1 MITTANVSNVASNIV
16 ATIGETPL
24 VRLDKLFPDS
34 HASFYGKLEAANP
47 SGSLKDR
54 TSIFI
59 VKKALEEGRINRGD
73 TIIESS
79 SGNMALG
86 LAQACIH
93 YGLKLIVVVDPNLN
107 AHTEKLLKTY
117 GARLEYVKTP
127 AKKGGFL
134 AARLNRVQELL
145 QAIPNSFWTNQY
157 GNPNN
162 PLAHHKTIDEIMRDL
177 GGAVDYLFVS
187 TSTCGT
193 LMGYADYI
201 KEHNLG
207 TKVIAVDAL
216 GSVLFGGKAAPRLIP
231 GHGAGV
237 QSQFVDT
244 DKFEGHVKVSDL
256 DCIEGCWS
264 LLKKE
269 GILCGGS
276 TGGVI
281 AAIDRY
287 IKYIPNSSNCVFL
300 LADRGER
307 YLDTIYN
314 PDWVL
319 SNFPESEPMLKTSIG
334 W

>member
-1 MITTANVSNVASNIV
+1 MITTANVSSVANNIV
-16 ATIGETPL
+16 GTIGETPL
-24 VRLDKLFPDS
+24 VRLDKLFPSS

-59 VKKALEEGRINRGD
+59 VKRALEEGEISRGH

-107 AHTEKLLKTY
+107 AHTEKLLKAY
-117 GARLEYVKTP
+117 GAQIEYVKTP
-127 AKKGGFL
+127 AEEGGFL

-145 QAIPNSFWTNQY
+145 KDIPNSFWTNQY
-157 GNPNN
+157 GNKNN

-177 GGAVDYLFVS
+177 SGAVDYLFVS

-201 KEHNLG
+201 AENHHR

-216 GSVLFGGKAAPRLIP
+216 GSVLFGGRPAPRLIP

-237 QSQFVDT
+237 QSQFLDS
-244 DKFEGHVKVSDL
+244 DKIEGHIKVSDL
-256 DCIEGCWS
+256 DCIKGCWS

-276 TGGVI
+276 TGGVV
-281 AAIDRY
+281 AAISRY
-287 IKYIPNSSNCVFL
+287 IRHIPDGSNCVFL
-300 LADRGER
+300 LADKGER

-319 SNFPESEPMLKTSIG
+319 TNFPESKALLKTKVG

>member
-1 MITTANVSNVASNIV
+1 MITTANEIKIANDIV

-24 VRLDKLFPDS
+24 VRLDKLFPS
-34 HASFYGKLEAANP
+34 SGASFYGKLEAANP

-54 TSIFI
+54 TSIFML
-59 VKKALEEGRINRGD
+59 KRALEEGEIKKGD

-107 AHTEKLLKTY
+107 AHTEKLLKAY
-117 GARLEYVKTP
+117 GARLEYVKEPT
-127 AKKGGFL
+127 KKGSFL
-134 AARLNRVQELL
+134 AARLDRVQELL
-145 QAIPNSFWTNQY
+145 QDIPNSFWTNQY

-162 PLAHHKTIDEIMRDL
+162 PLAHHKTIEEILRDL

-193 LMGYADYI
+193 LMGYANYI
-201 KEHNLG
+201 AENNPS
-207 TKVIAVDAL
+207 TKIIAVDAI

-237 QSQFVDT
+237 QSQFIDKK
-244 DKFEGHVKVSDL
+244 KFEGHIKVSDL
-256 DCIEGCWS
+256 DCVEGCWS

-269 GILCGGS
+269 GVLCGGS

-281 AAIDRY
+281 AAINRY
-287 IKYIPNSSNCVFL
+287 IKYIPKDSNCVFL

-314 PDWVL
+314 KDWIAEH
-319 SNFPESEPMLKTSIG
+319 FPKRKMKLNSSIG

>member
-1 MITTANVSNVASNIV
+1 
-16 ATIGETPL
+16 
-24 VRLDKLFPDS
+24 
-34 HASFYGKLEAANP
+34 
-47 SGSLKDR
+47 
-54 TSIFI
+54 
-59 VKKALEEGRINRGD
+59 
-73 TIIESS
+73 
-79 SGNMALG
+79 MALG

-93 YGLKLIVVVDPNLN
+93 FGLKLIVVVDPNLN

-117 GARLEYVKTP
+117 GARLEYVRKP

-134 AARLNRVQELL
+134 AARLRRVQELL
-145 QAIPNSFWTNQY
+145 EGIPNSFWTNQY
-157 GNPNN
+157 GNTNN
-162 PLAHHKTIDEIMRDL
+162 PLAHHKTMEEIMRDL
-177 GGAVDYLFVS
+177 GEAVDYLFVS

-193 LMGYADYI
+193 LMGYSDYI
-201 KEHNLG
+201 ATNGHR

-237 QSQFVDT
+237 QSQFIDT
-244 DKFEGHVKVSDL
+244 QKFEGYVKVSDL
-256 DCIEGCWS
+256 DCIEGCWT
-264 LLKKE
+264 LLKSE

-281 AAIDRY
+281 SAISRY

-314 PDWVL
+314 PDWIR
-319 SNFPESEPMLKTSIG
+319 SNFPESEPMLKTTIG